1 MFAENEERNDEQ
13 TGLMTTQ
20 RPTVAE
26 MDRPG
31 PHSPRAMALCVVI
44 AMCLFILNAVPV
56 LAESADTTTP
66 ITPTLPDA
74 PLPTPNTLSKLPVGT
89 LQMGLYI
96 TAIDEI
102 DLLGNSFNA
111 QFYLSTL
118 WHTAGGDNPSDSL
131 EVLNAIHHSDIGRF
145 DLISAQAYGDLEWRL
160 YGVRSKIIN
169 PWILTNYPFDSQLLR
184 IRIGMA
190 NPIQGSVNFSVD
202 RLNSYVHPEL
212 ILYDWQMGALD
223 LVSGSISIVGNLGM
237 PDRASGAVYQGPV
250 VNGLIEM
257 RRRGHLEFIPSFLG
271 YFLAIGLCVL
281 ALGIS
286 RSRDDLIL
294 GAVVSA
300 AANSVYLAEILPVSA
315 LGGFS
320 GQIQVIIYI
329 GILYAAT
336 ADELID
342 HVPEDWSQQLKTVL
356 KLSLLPIYL
365 MGTVVAIYAIVPS
378 DVL

>member
-1 MFAENEERNDEQ
+1 MRWSSPIGGEVR
-13 TGLMTTQ
+13 
-20 RPTVAE
+20 
-26 MDRPG
+26 
-31 PHSPRAMALCVVI
+31 HS
-44 AMCLFILNAVPV
+44 
-56 LAESADTTTP
+56 
-66 ITPTLPDA
+66 PTLPGRRRFLVLIVCILALAAVRVPGPMPTLAADQA
-74 PLPTPNTLSKLPVGT
+74 PPIPLAQDKTQALSSTPASATVLPTGT
-89 LQMGLYI
+89 LQMGLYV

-118 WHTAGGDNPSDSL
+118 WSKAGGDNPSGSL

-145 DLISAQAYGDLEWRL
+145 ELISNRMYGELEWRL
-160 YGVRSKIIN
+160 YAVRSKIIN

-190 NPIQGSVNFSVD
+190 NPIDGSLRFSVD

-223 LVSGSISIVGNLGM
+223 LVSGSVSIVGNLGM
-237 PDRASGAVYQGPV
+237 PDRVNGAVYQGPV

-320 GQIQVIIYI
+320 GQIQVIIYV

-342 HVPEDWSQQLKTVL
+342 HVPQAWNLQLKTAL

-365 MGTVVAIYAIVPS
+365 LGTVVAIYAIVPS

>member
-1 MFAENEERNDEQ
+1 
-13 TGLMTTQ
+13 MTTPAAIGLVLGWLC
-20 RPTVAE
+20 RL
-26 MDRPG
+26 G
-31 PHSPRAMALCVVI
+31 PRAASVWGVLALCLL
-44 AMCLFILNAVPV
+44 CLQAVPTHGAIPESERPV
-56 LAESADTTTP
+56 APTLADAPLSAA
-66 ITPTLPDA
+66 PTLPGPPA
-74 PLPTPNTLSKLPVGT
+74 GT

-102 DLLGNSFNA
+102 DLLGNAFNA

-118 WHTAGGDNPSDSL
+118 WHRAGGDNPSDQL

-145 DLISAQAYGDLEWRL
+145 DLISAQDYGDLEWRL
-160 YGVRSKIIN
+160 YSVRSKIIN

-190 NPIQGSVNFSVD
+190 NPIQTSVNFSVD
-202 RLNSYVHPEL
+202 RINSYVHPEL

-223 LVSGSISIVGNLGM
+223 LVSGAISIVGNLGM

-320 GQIQVIIYI
+320 GQIQVIIYV

-342 HVPEDWSQQLKTVL
+342 HVPQAWSLKLKTGL

-365 MGTVVAIYAIVPS
+365 LGTVVAIYAIVPN

>member
-1 MFAENEERNDEQ
+1 
-13 TGLMTTQ
+13 MTACLGASAGA
-20 RPTVAE
+20 V
-26 MDRPG
+26 M
-31 PHSPRAMALCVVI
+31 HSPREMPRPTA
-44 AMCLFILNAVPV
+44 CLLGLVATIFLLGFLPPQVYATTSDETTQAAQPALNAP
-56 LAESADTTTP
+56 LSNPLSST
-66 ITPTLPDA
+66 A
-74 PLPTPNTLSKLPVGT
+74 PPVGT
-89 LQMGLYI
+89 LQIGLYV

-111 QFYLSTL
+111 QFYLSTV
-118 WHTAGGDNPSDSL
+118 WSTAGGDNPSDSL
-131 EVLNAIHHSDIGRF
+131 EVLNAIHHGDIGRF
-145 DLISAQAYGDLEWRL
+145 ELISEQTYGDLQWRL
-160 YGVRSKIIN
+160 YAVRNKIIN
-169 PWILTNYPFDSQLLR
+169 PWILTNYPFDNQLLR

-190 NPIQGSVNFSVD
+190 NPIQNALAFSVD
-202 RLNSYVHPEL
+202 RINSSVHPEL
-212 ILYDWQMGALD
+212 ILYDWQLGGLD

-237 PDRASGAVYQGPV
+237 PDRDSGAVYQGPV
-250 VNGLIEM
+250 VNALIEM

-315 LGGFS
+315 LGGVS
-320 GQIQVIIYI
+320 GQIQIIVYV
-329 GILYAAT
+329 GILYAAA

-342 HVPEDWSQQLKTVL
+342 HVPAEWSLRLRHFLKM
-356 KLSLLPIYL
+356 SLLPLYL
-365 MGTVVAIYAIVPS
+365 LGTVVAIYAIVPS

>member
-1 MFAENEERNDEQ
+1 
-13 TGLMTTQ
+13 MT
-20 RPTVAE
+20 
-26 MDRPG
+26 
-31 PHSPRAMALCVVI
+31 SPPPAKAATEPPRRYWARAMAFCTVI
-44 AMCLFILNAVPV
+44 TMTLFSITAVP
-56 LAESADTTTP
+56 LMAADAEPTTAMTEAASEAPVPAAP
-66 ITPTLPDA
+66 ILKSP
-74 PLPTPNTLSKLPVGT
+74 PVGT
-89 LQMGLYI
+89 LQMSLYV

-118 WHTAGGDNPSDSL
+118 WHTAGGENPSASL

-145 DLISAQAYGDLEWRL
+145 DLISEQTYGDLEWRL
-160 YGVRSKIIN
+160 YAVRSKIIN
-169 PWILTNYPFDSQLLR
+169 PWTLTNYPFDSQLLR

-190 NPIQGSVNFSVD
+190 NPIQTSVSFSVD
-202 RLNSYVHPEL
+202 RINSYVHPEL

-223 LVSGSISIVGNLGM
+223 LVSGSVSIVGNLGM

-320 GQIQVIIYI
+320 GQIQVIIYV

-342 HVPEDWSQQLKTVL
+342 HVPQAWSLRLKTTL

-365 MGTVVAIYAIVPS
+365 LGTVVAIYAIVPS